1 MQKSLYIKLAAVAVV
16 FVYILSSI
24 GINVHSCHNSGNV
37 NVSIVGSELLSH
49 CCNCG
54 KHHCDCE
61 EHHCEV
67 NHELHHSIDCCTDTV
82 LKIVITGLD
91 GSDND
96 VKVPVSA
103 ELPSFICRNYSLES
117 CSVPVFNFSQ
127 ERNVFR
133 QNEDILRDNCV
144 LRV

>member
-1 MQKSLYIKLAAVAVV
+1 MQKSLYIKLAAIAVV
-16 FVYILSSI
+16 FVYILSSV

-54 KHHCDCE
+54 KHQCDCE

-82 LKIVITGLD
+82 LKIVITGFD

-103 ELPSFICRNYSLES
+103 ELPSFVCQYCGLES
-117 CSVPVFNFSQ
+117 YSGPVSRFSS
-127 ERNVFR
+127 ERTVFW
-133 QNEDILRDNCV
+133 QDEDILRDNCV